1 MTLVTTG
8 KWDAKAFTNT
18 EQQMCGFVLS
28 AKVLPIDFVVN
39 KWEKIEELTVRWFT
53 FKNRKEMHLVEGY
66 GISEWLVVARE
77 PPGKWR
83 TQP

>member
-18 EQQMCGFVLS
+18 EQQMHGFVLS

-39 KWEKIEELTVRWFT
+39 KWEKIEV
-53 FKNRKEMHLVEGY
+53 
-66 GISEWLVVARE
+66 
-77 PPGKWR
+77 
-83 TQP
+83 